1 MVLLSEN
8 ALDILNDYIAKYS
21 AYRLKGEYGI
31 SSFWYW
37 VYQVKG
43 YLNSLDIDDTPL
55 GNNLTFTMPY
65 WGGITYS
72 RIIAGKDIC
81 VVVNSFS
88 FNHSYFL
95 KWINHKSLSA
105 FPYVVTDGGYGYKI
119 LRHDDSNK
127 ETIQTPQGEILFN
140 PIFDDIIGFH
150 HSSSDYDTIHAIGF
164 IGARVYSIAM
174 DGKITLLHTSKSAYL
189 SSPHLYYESK
199 VQNKEI
205 AHEKHCSKAI
215 ITETDVVD
223 MVRESV
229 YRLIHEATI
238 NAHTYPTEK
247 QVGNWKCI
255 DGIYWE
261 QEVKGCP
268 EKGLCYDVRMYDNTN
283 LSNGEWET
291 YALWQRVDNGRY
303 FYASIVTSPNKES
316 NQTEWK
322 TTPLTK
328 VPSEILKDFYTL
340 PQPPERVLTNQIS
353 RDSADSLQ
361 NVIDESSHKGRR
373 IKAYKKICVDTD
385 GGRWPDGMS
394 DQDIQIQN
402 NYMKRYG
409 VTSCSELL
417 PLALKLLSHNK
428 VAGYEHY
435 LSRRRD
441 ARNQKQSSEFHRHN

>member
-1 MVLLSEN
+1 MIFLTNEVKESIENLFYYPYVSGRHLDKVAIVLSRFRSEISNIIYRAGTSFYHISGIGTIGYTSDGRDVCIHSISWN
-8 ALDILNDYIAKYS
+8 AALTRFY
-21 AYRLKGEYGI
+21 YRKANFI
-31 SSFWYW
+31 
-37 VYQVKG
+37 
-43 YLNSLDIDDTPL
+43 
-55 GNNLTFTMPY
+55 TFTSAGNIPSAHPALY
-65 WGGITYS
+65 TERNEDFFKCDNGFKVIS
-72 RIIAGKDIC
+72 R
-81 VVVNSFS
+81 
-88 FNHSYFL
+88 
-95 KWINHKSLSA
+95 
-105 FPYVVTDGGYGYKI
+105 GYRG
-119 LRHDDSNK
+119 R
-127 ETIQTPQGEILFN
+127 ELFN
-140 PIFDDIIGFH
+140 FKNQ
-150 HSSSDYDTIHAIGF
+150 S
-164 IGARVYSIAM
+164 
-174 DGKITLLHTSKSAYL
+174 GKIISAIDFTQVLPFSRFKDMTARGYTPDKKCYIVL
-189 SSPHLYYESK
+189 PDGSRMETNEQKGSDSGNK
-199 VQNKEI
+199 VL
-205 AHEKHCSKAI
+205 
-215 ITETDVVD
+215 ITESAIVD

-238 NAHTYPTEK
+238 NGYTYPTEK

-291 YALWQRVDNGRY
+291 YALWRRVDNGRY
-303 FYASIVTSPNKES
+303 FYASIVPSPNKES

-328 VPSEILKDFYTL
+328 VPSEILKDFHTL

-428 VAGYEHY
+428 VTGYEHY

-441 ARNQKQSSEFHRHN
+441 ARNQKQSSESHCHN